1 MSATKPK
8 PNGLDSPVTPKVMKY
23 AGKAHVW
30 VYRKTGGRVGGK
42 WRIGAGWKKP
52 VQTLLLDHVGRKSGR
67 KFTTPLLYLL
77 DGPDVVIVAS
87 QGGLPKNPQW
97 YANLMATPDTSVQI
111 KSEKRSVTAR
121 TANAEERAALW
132 PKLVDL
138 YADFASYQSWTDR
151 EIPVVI
157 LSPREREA

>member
-1 MSATKPK
+1 VTTKPK
-8 PNGLDSPVTPKVMKY
+8 PNGLDSPVIPKVMKY
-23 AGKAHVW
+23 AGKAHVR
-30 VYRKTGGRVGGK
+30 VYRLTNGRIGGK

-52 VQTLLLDHVGRKSGR
+52 VQTLLLGHVGRKSGR
-67 KFTTPLLYLL
+67 VFTTPLLYLL

-97 YANLMATPDTSVQI
+97 YANLMATPDTKVQI
-111 KSEKRSVTAR
+111 KGEVRAVRAR

-138 YADFASYQSWTDR
+138 YADFENYQSWTDR
-151 EIPVVI
+151 EIPVVV
-157 LSPREREA
+157 LSPR